1 MRCGAGKGAGPE
13 GGAGRLARRVD
24 GIERWMRVSV
34 GLQVATLIAVIA
46 ALGLVQLL
54 L

>member
-1 MRCGAGKGAGPE
+1 MRRGAGSGAEPE

-34 GLQVATLIAVIA
+34 GLQVVTLAAVMA
-46 ALGLVQLL
+46 AMIRLSG
-54 L
+54 